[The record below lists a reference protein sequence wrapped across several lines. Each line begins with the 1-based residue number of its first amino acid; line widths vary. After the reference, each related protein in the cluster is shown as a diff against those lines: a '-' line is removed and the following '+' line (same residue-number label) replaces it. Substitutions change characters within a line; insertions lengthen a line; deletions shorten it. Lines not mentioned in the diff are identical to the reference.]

1 MVVAMDHCSGHLA
14 EQLRQM
20 GYEVVDYGRYAHPV
34 DALVYSGK
42 LPRGSQMGMSVFDTE
57 QAGILLVCADGKSA
71 AEVDAILQRR
81 LYTPLF

>member
-34 DALVYSGK
+34 DALVYSGC
-42 LPRGSQMGMSVFDTE
+42 L
-57 QAGILLVCADGKSA
+57 
-71 AEVDAILQRR
+71 
-81 LYTPLF
+81 LYTSRCV

>member
-34 DALVYSGK
+34 HALVYSGK
-42 LPRGSQMGMSVFDTE
+42 LPRGSQMGMSVYDTE

-71 AEVDAILQRR
+71 AEIDAILQRR